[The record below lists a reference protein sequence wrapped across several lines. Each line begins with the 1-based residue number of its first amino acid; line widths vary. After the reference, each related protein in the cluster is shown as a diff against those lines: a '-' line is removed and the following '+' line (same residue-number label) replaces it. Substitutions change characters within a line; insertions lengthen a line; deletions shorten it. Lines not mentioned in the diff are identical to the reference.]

1 MKLYRS
7 KLDWIA
13 QYVDSSK
20 SVLDLGCVCHDLDQ
34 TAVPWLHGFLCDRA
48 GSVLGVDFLEDAVT
62 RMQADGYNAIC
73 ANVETMEL
81 HQAAANIGGNE
92 LLSKKFDLI
101 VAGDIIEHLDNVG
114 LFLDRVRAYLA
125 DDGVFL
131 VTTPNPVNCIRIN
144 RIFLKASPGANKEH
158 TCWFTAKVL
167 RQLAERHGL
176 VVTDEAYID
185 DSRLFYP
192 WLKPRKKGSPS
203 QKFFRQVG
211 RFISMLL
218 IWKPLLLI
226 ASICC
231 KLRPR
236 LGETLCLALKLKA
249 DSSDHDK

>member
-20 SVLDLGCVCHDLDQ
+20 SVLDLGCVCHDLEQ

-48 GSVLGVDFLEDAVT
+48 GIVFGVDYLDDAVAQ
-62 RMQADGYNAIC
+62 MQADGYNAVC

-81 HQAAANIGGNE
+81 TQAVADIGKKK
-92 LLSKKFDLI
+92 LLPEKFDLI

-125 DDGVFL
+125 DDGMFL

-144 RIFLKASPGANKEH
+144 RAFLKGSPGANKEH

-167 RQLAERHGL
+167 RQLAERHGF
-176 VVTDEAYID
+176 VVTEEAYID
-185 DSRLFYP
+185 DSWLFFP
-192 WLKPRKKGSPS
+192 WFKPQKKGSPS
-203 QKFFRQVG
+203 RKFLRQIS
-211 RFISMLL
+211 RFFSMLF
-218 IWKPLLLI
+218 IWKPLLCI
-226 ASICC
+226 SSICC
-231 KLRPR
+231 KLQPR
-236 LGETLCLALKLKA
+236 LGETLCLALKLNA
-249 DSSDHDK
+249 SSGENE